1 MNKNISLS
9 ERIADAVKKKPTLSR
24 SVQNRAA
31 FIILRTDIKQAL
43 DDGWTVKRIW
53 ETLCEEGKIDF
64 GYTAFVGYTN
74 RLILSPL
81 PNNSANQ
88 APVSTRQV
96 DRRSEQKT
104 PGAGE
109 ARAAEPKKTETP
121 TMGGFTFNPSPK
133 KEDLI

>member
-9 ERIADAVKKKPTLSR
+9 ERIAAAVKKKPTLSR

-43 DDGWTVKRIW
+43 NDGWTVKRIW

-74 RLILSPL
+74 RLVLSAL
-81 PNNSANQ
+81 PDNPANQ
-88 APVSTRQV
+88 AAIS
-96 DRRSEQKT
+96 SS
-104 PGAGE
+104 A
-109 ARAAEPKKTETP
+109 
-121 TMGGFTFNPSPK
+121 
-133 KEDLI
+133 

>member
-9 ERIADAVKKKPTLSR
+9 ERIAAAVKKKPTLSR

-31 FIILRTDIKQAL
+31 FIILRADIKQAL

-74 RLILSPL
+74 RLILSVSPDT
-81 PNNSANQ
+81 PANH
-88 APVSTRQV
+88 APVAIRQ
-96 DRRSEQKT
+96 DRRTSGQKIPST
-104 PGAGE
+104 GE
-109 ARAAEPKKTETP
+109 ARATEPKTP
-121 TMGGFTFNPSPK
+121 TMSGFTFNSIPN

>member
-9 ERIADAVKKKPTLSR
+9 ERIAAAVKKKPTLSR

-31 FIILRTDIKQAL
+31 FIILRTDIKQAI

-64 GYTAFVGYTN
+64 GYTAFLGYTN
-74 RLILSPL
+74 RLIISTL
-81 PNNSANQ
+81 PDNQANQ
-88 APVSTRQV
+88 APVTTRRV
-96 DRRSEQKT
+96 GRTPEQKIS
-104 PGAGE
+104 GAGE
-109 ARAAEPKKTETP
+109 ARATEPKKTDTP
-121 TMGGFTFNPSPK
+121 TMGGFTFNSIPN